1 MDTLTPPGAEPGPDP
16 TPIGLDHA
24 RMSSRRGVLLD
35 AMPSLVTAA
44 DADALCA
51 ALAWALASA
60 SDAIG
65 VAVDLALAS
74 GPGRA
79 AAGIPEEEEG
89 VTTHVVAIREGGH
102 VYGQARI
109 VLPERLRGEVAH
121 DIAAVIS
128 LAGATATRLEQLS
141 AARLEARFDW
151 LTGVGNRRAF
161 EAELAAELVTGE
173 SLSLALIDVDDL
185 KSIND
190 SYGHAAGDVALR
202 GLARTAL
209 RVTRT
214 SDRIFR
220 IGGDEFAL
228 VLRTDERAA
237 ERLVI
242 RLQRA
247 LASGRRYTSH
257 TFSAGISSTPHAG
270 TDPSELLRCADVA
283 LLRAKT
289 AGKDSVIC
297 ASDLTSAP
305 NC

>member
-1 MDTLTPPGAEPGPDP
+1 
-16 TPIGLDHA
+16 
-24 RMSSRRGVLLD
+24 MSSRRGVLLD

-161 EAELAAELVTGE
+161 EAELAAELLTGE

-270 TDPSELLRCADVA
+270 TDPSELLRRADVA